1 MLRTEFEPCFNRF
14 MPELP
19 EVETIRR
26 GLTGLVG
33 QQISDVKIDWLK
45 SFPSSQTEISKNIIG
60 AKLDGVERRAKV
72 LIIYLS
78 NHHSLLVHLK
88 MTGQLV
94 WQKAG
99 GKRLIGGHPTPSMVH
114 KLPDKST
121 RVIFEFNNGDKLFFN
136 DQRKFG
142 WIKLVPTDE
151 VAKDPLVSRLG
162 PEPLSREFK
171 LEYFSA
177 VIKKRPRSPVKPLIL
192 EQSTV
197 SGIGNIYADECLHL
211 AKIHPTRLAGSLKPA
226 EVKALYEA
234 IKVIIKSGID
244 HGGTSFTHYVTVMG
258 GKGDYLNFARVFR
271 QQGKPCQVCGT
282 EIKKIRV
289 AGRGTHF
296 CPTCQKAPKL

>member
-1 MLRTEFEPCFNRF
+1 

-33 QQISDVKIDWLK
+33 QTISDIKIDWPK
-45 SFPSSQTEISKNIIG
+45 SFPYPDAEIRSKVIG
-60 AKLDGVERRAKV
+60 AKLESVERRAKV
-72 LIIYLS
+72 LIINLS

-88 MTGQLV
+88 MTGQMV

-99 GKRLIGGHPTPSMVH
+99 GKRLVGGHPSLSMVH
-114 KLPDKST
+114 ALPDKST
-121 RVIFEFNNGDKLFFN
+121 RVIFEFKNGDKLFFN

-142 WIKLVPTDE
+142 WIKLVPTEE
-151 VAKDPLVSRLG
+151 VGKDPLISRLG
-162 PEPLSREFK
+162 PEPMSKDFT
-171 LEYFSA
+171 LEGF
-177 VIKKRPRSPVKPLIL
+177 IKIIKRRPRSPIKPLIL
-192 EQSTV
+192 DQSTV

-211 AKIHPTRLAGSLKPA
+211 AKLHPTRLAGSLKPA
-226 EVKALYEA
+226 EVKALHEA

-244 HGGTSFTHYVTVMG
+244 HGGSSISNYINIMG

-271 QQGKPCQVCGT
+271 QQGKPCPVCST
-282 EIKKIRV
+282 EIQKIRV